1 MGDWTVR
8 YVEDLILER
17 ERYKAA
23 LDEIFRDPETL
34 YCTHWMIAQAALDGE
49 R

>member
-23 LDEIFRDPETL
+23 LNEIFCDTETL

-49 R
+49 E